1 MINKKVFF
9 FGYKS
14 TRWDGYKCT
23 RVLYTTGYFCTRS
36 YISAPDPAD
45 FRPDPDP
52 DPSRRHPGDV
62 RPDPDPRPSRIRIL
76 DWARSGS
83 GQIRSWSG
91 FWMMMIL
98 SRIRI
103 RWDSLQVTIKRTWIR
118 IIDRNNEK
126 GPDPDHSSDPDHSL
140 DTDPVFEWFDQGS
153 GSGRAAPGPLL
164 EGSIS
169 GSHKKS
175 NGSGVM
181 VHWRAFLY
189 IPGTKVPGG
198 FIIWMTNSPVPTGTF
213 VPGQR
218 KHYRVC
224 QKFFWAILNKE
235 P

>member
-118 IIDRNNEK
+118 IIDRNNGK
-126 GPDPDHSSDPDHSL
+126 RTGSGS
-140 DTDPVFEWFDQGS
+140 FIGS
-153 GSGRAAPGPLL
+153 GSG
-164 EGSIS
+164 S
-169 GSHKKS
+169 GS
-175 NGSGVM
+175 GFRVVLLGIRICSGGLRITVG
-181 VHWRAFLY
+181 VVRIRILSKIDRIQSYGVLTCF
-189 IPGTKVPGG
+189 
-198 FIIWMTNSPVPTGTF
+198 FIYTG
-213 VPGQR
+213 
-218 KHYRVC
+218 Y
-224 QKFFWAILNKE
+224 
-235 P
+235 